1 MMLRKS
7 VLATGVALVLCSG
20 VSWGFGLPKMPG
32 VPAAPAADNGG
43 VTADA
48 VDQFIV
54 AGQASNAAIGA
65 AREMLAAALST
76 KEERAKLISQREQLQ
91 KGLDAK
97 DKKAQEEARAIIASQ
112 DAKLKTDL
120 ADQQKLDSLK
130 SLSAD
135 QRKAVAN
142 SALNLGYSILLQKEQ
157 VAVGQGMISQIASN
171 PRLATKLPAIKDTVA
186 AMASN
191 LSGTAGYLTSVPKL
205 FSALGVQA
213 KLPTSKDEKPAD
225 ATANL
230 ADVFAEK

>member
-1 MMLRKS
+1 MLRKS

-20 VSWGFGLPKMPG
+20 VSWGFGLPKMPS
-32 VPAAPAADNGG
+32 VPAAPAAGNSG
-43 VTADA
+43 VSADA

-54 AGQASNAAIGA
+54 AGQASNAAISA

-76 KEERAKLISQREQLQ
+76 KEERAKLISQREQLK

-97 DKKAQEEARAIIASQ
+97 DKKAIEEARAINASL

-157 VAVGQGMISQIASN
+157 VAVGQGMISQIAAN
-171 PRLATKLPAIKDTVA
+171 PMLAAKLPAIKDTVA

-191 LSGTAGYLTSVPKL
+191 LSGTAGYLTNVPKL
-205 FSALGVQA
+205 FGALGVQA

-230 ADVFAEK
+230 ADVFAEN